1 MRRNVLIYG
10 ATGYSGRL
18 IADRLR
24 HLRCRSVVAGRTP
37 HRVQALAIEF
47 GLAGRVMG
55 ADEPNVLDQALD
67 DIDVL
72 INAASPFTL
81 TAPALIESCLRTKT
95 HYLDITGELPVFQ
108 AAFGYDE
115 AARKRGIMI
124 LPGAGLGVVASD
136 CLAKHV
142 AALIPNAKYL
152 RIAVLRPDSF
162 SRGTF
167 RSALGLANSR
177 VAIRRNGRLI
187 LVPVGQLQRTFDFG
201 DGDGGKESVAVSW
214 ADVFTAYYST
224 GIRNIEAYF
233 AASFA
238 SRALYQ
244 VSAGVAD
251 TMQLAPARTLIDA
264 IASVLP
270 EGPHEDRRRIER
282 CVLLCEAEDSWRQ
295 RRCVRLAT
303 PDGYSFTA
311 EAATAIAQRIL
322 QGDFTS
328 GFQTPAK
335 VYGAD
340 LVLDFEGVDR
350 HELQPQF
357 SAYERVVS

>member
-18 IADRLR
+18 IAERLR

-37 HRVQALAIEF
+37 HRVQALAAEF

-72 INAASPFTL
+72 INAASPFTR
-81 TAPALIESCLRTKT
+81 TAPALIELCLRTKT

-124 LPGAGLGVVASD
+124 LPGAGLAVVASD

-201 DGDGGKESVAVSW
+201 DGEKESVAVSW

-251 TMQLAPARTLIDA
+251 TMQLEPARTLIDA
-264 IASVLP
+264 VTSVLS
-270 EGPHEDRRRIER
+270 EGPSKARRRTEQ
-282 CVLLCEAEDSWRQ
+282 CVIVSEAENSWRQ
-295 RRCVRLAT
+295 RRCVRLTT

-311 EAATAIAQRIL
+311 EAATTIAQRIL
-322 QGDFTS
+322 QGDFAS

-350 HELQPQF
+350 HELQPPF
-357 SAYERVVS
+357 STYERVVS